1 MIRIKK
7 NTWNSPKKMH
17 VYSLWGKARCCC
29 QGWARVVLLPSPL
42 LPMLHEDIWLPC
54 WKKTRLCCYSWKEID
69 QHSTAR
75 KNVMFK
81 NVLISSETRAL
92 CQYLHV
98 ITKSHFH
105 EIEFVSKKRN
115 SFTRKANWQAPN
127 LRYTLSH
134 RALYSALWSISFCG
148 FSTKGKYF
156 QLCWKSL
163 RVKIPSD
170 VMDEKQEIAGKVAR
184 PVFDVKRQ
192 TKPCRKKGSIR

>member
-1 MIRIKK
+1 MFTR
-7 NTWNSPKKMH
+7 
-17 VYSLWGKARCCC
+17 YEAR
-29 QGWARVVLLPSPL
+29 QDVVAKGGR
-42 LPMLHEDIWLPC
+42 E
-54 WKKTRLCCYSWKEID
+54 LCCFHLHFCQFCTRTSGCLPGKRRDYVAIVEKK
-69 QHSTAR
+69 HSTAR

-134 RALYSALWSISFCG
+134 WALYTAH
-148 FSTKGKYF
+148 
-156 QLCWKSL
+156 
-163 RVKIPSD
+163 
-170 VMDEKQEIAGKVAR
+170 
-184 PVFDVKRQ
+184 
-192 TKPCRKKGSIR
+192 